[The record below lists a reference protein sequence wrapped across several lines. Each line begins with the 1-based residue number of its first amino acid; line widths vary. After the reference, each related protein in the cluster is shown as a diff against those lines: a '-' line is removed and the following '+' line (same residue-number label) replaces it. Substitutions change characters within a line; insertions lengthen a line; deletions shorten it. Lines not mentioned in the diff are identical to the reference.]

1 MGLDMYLY
9 TNSRKLAKEV
19 HEGQPYGEFCTDWYR
34 KEGIVMYW
42 RKANAIH
49 KWFVENVQGG
59 NDDCGTYEVYP
70 EQLFELRD
78 LCKRIVDECP
88 LVDGKMCVG
97 EKFEGGAWVKE
108 YEDGKVISNWEL
120 ADELLPTQ
128 RGFFFG
134 STDYD
139 QWYYEDVKWTCEELD
154 RILSMLQTVKDGW
167 AEVLRMKGEP
177 DWNVRFYY
185 HSSW

>member
-19 HEGQPYGEFCTDWYR
+19 HEGQPYGEYTTDFYR
-34 KEGIVMYW
+34 KEGIIVYW

-49 KWFVENVQGG
+49 KWFVDNVQGG

-70 EQLFELRD
+70 EQLSELRD
-78 LCKRIVDECP
+78 LCKQVLDGCP
-88 LVDGKMCVG
+88 LVEGKV
-97 EKFEGGAWVKE
+97 KSADVWSGAEWVPK
-108 YEDGKVISNWEL
+108 YEDGMVLSNSEL
-120 ADELLPTQ
+120 ADELLPTTS
-128 RGFFFG
+128 GFFFG
-134 STDYD
+134 STGYD
-139 QWYYEDVKWTCEELD
+139 QWYYDDIRWTYRELD
-154 RILSMLQTVKDGW
+154 RILSMPKRVRDGW
-167 AEVLRMKGEP
+167 MEVLRMNGEP